1 MLIFVTKSI
10 KYIDE
15 LEWDLLTNWS
25 ETLWRIHLR
34 AYWQFIWDRATN
46 FIWNHI
52 DELEW
57 DPLTNWSE
65 TERRIH
71 LNYNR
76 REYWGFSLFWTLV
89 FFLNSNFWS
98 IHGDNPDFIPYCY
111 YYCFFPCIFPYQNT
125 VDIYHRKTR
134 IVTIEFTLE
143 KANLENTGDSP
154 YFELSCFSWIVIFG
168 RSTGIILILSLPV
181 IVVVYPTII
190 LLLFFIIPY

>member
-1 MLIFVTKSI
+1 VRPF
-10 KYIDE
+10 
-15 LEWDLLTNWS
+15 
-25 ETLWRIHLR
+25 
-34 AYWQFIWDRATN
+34 
-46 FIWNHI
+46 

-57 DPLTNWSE
+57 DPLTNSFE
-65 TERRIH
+65 SILTIH
-71 LNYNR
+71 LR
-76 REYWGFSLFWTLV
+76 PSDEFHLKPYWRIGVRPSDEFIWIIIVENTGDSPYFELSCFSWIVIFSKSTG
-89 FFLNSNFWS
+89 
-98 IHGDNPDFIPYCY
+98 IIPYFIPYCY